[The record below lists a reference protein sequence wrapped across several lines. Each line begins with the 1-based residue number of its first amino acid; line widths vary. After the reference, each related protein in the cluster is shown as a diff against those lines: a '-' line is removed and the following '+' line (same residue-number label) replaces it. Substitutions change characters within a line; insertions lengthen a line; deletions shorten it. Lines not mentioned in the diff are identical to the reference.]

1 LLVQYDRALSVLEI
15 VAEARERAD
24 PCQKEVHPLGTPP
37 SNASNHRRFDLCEV
51 EVYRSEEEASRAVL
65 REVLVASK
73 HAMKERGRFV
83 LVIPGGRTFLPVSR
97 LLAEEFTA
105 APLGGWQIFLT
116 DEHMARAEEGMFPNA
131 RAALQDGGWQD
142 LISQGRLGPSQFHT
156 MSLEV
161 RPAHAPSLRALRSLA
176 NRYEA
181 EYKAALAG
189 QPGADLLIAGI
200 GKDAHTASI
209 LPQQT
214 SWRNPLHFARR
225 HFAEVR
231 YPETYSLASPE
242 RVSITLRGLQT
253 AGRVILFCLGSDK
266 ASAVRRA
273 LLELVD
279 AAAVPSTFARTRP
292 TRFICDAP
300 SADGIREPGQPG
312 LERS

>member
-1 LLVQYDRALSVLEI
+1 LLIPYDRALEVLEV
-15 VAEARERAD
+15 VAATRERAD
-24 PCQKEVHPLGTPP
+24 RGSKEEHLLGTPP
-37 SNASNHRRFDLCEV
+37 SNASSHGCFDLFEV

-65 REVLVASK
+65 REILAAGQ
-73 HAMKERGRFV
+73 HAMEERGRFV
-83 LVIPGGRTFLPVSR
+83 LVIPGGRTFLPASR
-97 LLAEEFTA
+97 LLAEEFA
-105 APLGGWQIFLT
+105 DVLLEGWQVFLT
-116 DEHMARAEEGMFPNA
+116 DEHMAKDEEGMFPNA

-156 MSLEV
+156 MPREV

-209 LPQQT
+209 LPQQA

-231 YPETYSLASPE
+231 YPGTYSLASPE
-242 RVSITLRGLQT
+242 RISITLRGLR
-253 AGRVILFCLGSDK
+253 AANRVILFCLGRDK
-266 ASAVRRA
+266 ALAVHRT
-273 LLELVD
+273 LLEPIDTTV
-279 AAAVPSTFARTRP
+279 APSTFARTRR
-292 TRFICDAP
+292 TKLVCDAQAA
-300 SADGIREPGQPG
+300 SGIEASFGP
-312 LERS
+312 EHC